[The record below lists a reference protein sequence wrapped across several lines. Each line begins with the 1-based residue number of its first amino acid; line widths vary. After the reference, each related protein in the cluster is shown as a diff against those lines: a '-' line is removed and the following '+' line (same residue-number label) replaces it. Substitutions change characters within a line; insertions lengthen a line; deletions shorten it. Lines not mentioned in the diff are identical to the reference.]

1 MSKSN
6 EFVEI
11 KVPKQFR
18 ELLDKRRMEAGYN
31 NRERA
36 KFLRDIC
43 KEADPFEQL
52 KGQKINIKVRKN
64 TERGGID
71 FGF

>member
-18 ELLDKRRMEAGYN
+18 DLIDKKRIEAGYN

-36 KFLRDIC
+36 KFLREIC
-43 KEADPFEQL
+43 KEADPFAQL
-52 KGQKINIKVRKN
+52 KGQKINIKVRSN
-64 TERGGID
+64 QERGGID